1 MSETARRHRALSL
14 IRRASSRR
22 RSGKSSAADAQEP
35 DVRSIEYDGTIWI
48 DVRHPNGQV
57 LEELGQM
64 YNVHPLTLEDM
75 TSRIQ
80 RPKTDVYD
88 DYLFVVMQFP
98 IHEKATRRN
107 ISGEIDIVVGNDVFI
122 TVHDGNL
129 RPLVTFIDSIFE
141 SDQMSIKLLRRTPG
155 HLLYEVIDRMVDYLV
170 PVVPQLEE
178 RIERIE
184 EMIFQ
189 THATETVQE
198 ISYVRRDLIQLRRIL
213 KPQLPIISR
222 FEHGNLPFMDQEIDD
237 YWGDVSDHLAR
248 TIDSIEELSEIL
260 AALSQTHN
268 TFISQRMNDIIKTL
282 TIFSVIMLPLT
293 LLTGIF
299 GMNTPL
305 PDQND
310 AATTVVIL
318 LAMIGISLGMLI
330 YFRQKRWL

>member
-14 IRRASSRR
+14 IRRAGGRR
-22 RSGKSSAADAQEP
+22 RSGKPSADTQEP

-48 DVRHPNGQV
+48 DVRHPNGHV
-57 LEELGQM
+57 LEELGQQ
-64 YNVHPLTLEDM
+64 YNLHPLTLEDM
-75 TSRIQ
+75 TSHIQ

-98 IHEKATRRN
+98 IHDKATRRN
-107 ISGEIDIVVGNDVFI
+107 VSGEIDIVVGHDVFI

-129 RPLVTFIDSIFE
+129 RPLVSFIDSIFE

-155 HLLYEVIDRMVDYLV
+155 HLLYEVLDRMVDYLV

-189 THATETVQE
+189 TQATETVQE

-248 TIDSIEELSEIL
+248 TLDSIEELTEIL
-260 AALSQTHN
+260 AGLSETHN

-293 LLTGIF
+293 LLSGIF

-305 PDQND
+305 PEQGDW
-310 AATTVVIL
+310 TTTIL
-318 LAMIGISLGMLI
+318 ILVAMIGISVGMLI